1 MKRSR
6 SFCTLLVLLLVVL
19 VLLPATFLFAQIES
33 ITIPA
38 GTPEDQSLQAITKEP
53 DDQKKLTMYA
63 DFLQQFSANPAA
75 VAYANWQ
82 LAQYYQGA
90 GDLPK
95 ALDYGDKALASAPR
109 NLDILVSQASI
120 AQQMKSNPRLFDYS
134 VRGGAVYNSID
145 KSPKP
150 DGMSDQDFATQKEQQ
165 KTAAKNSYDFL
176 EAAAFNVIVDE
187 SNAKARM
194 GEIERFTPAFPNS
207 RFDEP
212 VTSYA
217 MMALSELKDSARVIS
232 YGDKVLA
239 TNPNS
244 LPTLLML
251 AGTYVE
257 DPRPGSLAKAVG
269 YAQKAANEA
278 KADAPDADRA
288 RKLSGGVAHSTL
300 GYAYMKQDKT
310 AAAVTELRSASGLL
324 KGLDDQQYSI
334 ALYRLG
340 YAYAKLNR
348 TTEARDVLMEASKIP
363 GPVQAPSQD
372 LLSKVNAARAKGK

>member
-1 MKRSR
+1 M
-6 SFCTLLVLLLVVL
+6 
-19 VLLPATFLFAQIES
+19 
-33 ITIPA
+33 
-38 GTPEDQSLQAITKEP
+38 
-53 DDQKKLTMYA
+53 
-63 DFLQQFSANPAA
+63 
-75 VAYANWQ
+75 
-82 LAQYYQGA
+82 
-90 GDLPK
+90 GD
-95 ALDYGDKALASAPR
+95 
-109 NLDILVSQASI
+109 
-120 AQQMKSNPRLFDYS
+120 
-134 VRGGAVYNSID
+134 
-145 KSPKP
+145 
-150 DGMSDQDFATQKEQQ
+150 
-165 KTAAKNSYDFL
+165 
-176 EAAAFNVIVDE
+176 
-187 SNAKARM
+187 
-194 GEIERFTPAFPNS
+194 IERFTPAFPNS

-217 MMALSELKDSARVIS
+217 MMSLSELKDTARVIS

-244 LPTLLML
+244 LPTLLIWQ
-251 AGTYVE
+251 APTWKTPGRE
-257 DPRPGSLAKAVG
+257 PRQSGQICAEGSH
-269 YAQKAANEA
+269 EA

-310 AAAVTELRSASGLL
+310 AAAVTELKSASGLL

>member
-6 SFCTLLVLLLVVL
+6 SFSMLMVVLLFITITVPILR
-19 VLLPATFLFAQIES
+19 AQIQAIS
-33 ITIPA
+33 IPA
-38 GTPEDQSLQAITKEP
+38 GTPEDQALQAITKEP

-63 DFLQQFSANPAA
+63 DFLQQFSSNSAA
-75 VAYANWQ
+75 VAYGNWQ

-90 GDLPK
+90 GDLPR
-95 ALDYGDKALASAPR
+95 ALEYGDKALASAPR

-120 AQQMKSNPRLFDYS
+120 AQQMKNNSKLLDYS
-134 VRGGAVYNSID
+134 VRGGEVYNSID
-145 KSPKP
+145 KEPKAE
-150 DGMSDQDFATQKEQQ
+150 GLSDQDFATQKEQD
-165 KTAAKNSYDFL
+165 KTASKNSYDFL

-187 SNAKARM
+187 SNPKARM
-194 GEIERFTPAFPNS
+194 SDIERFTPAFPNS

-217 MMALSELKDSARVIS
+217 MMALSELKDTARVAS
-232 YGDKVLA
+232 FGEKVLA

-257 DPRPGSLAKAVG
+257 DPKPGSLGKAVA
-269 YAQKAANEA
+269 YAQRAVAGA

-288 RKLSGGVAHSTL
+288 RKLSGGVARSTL

-310 AAAVTELRSASGLL
+310 AAAITELKSASGLL
-324 KGLDDQQYSI
+324 KGLDDQQYAV

-348 TTEARDVLMEASKIP
+348 TTEARDVLMEAAKIP
-363 GPVQAPSQD
+363 GAVQAPSQD

>member
-1 MKRSR
+1 M
-6 SFCTLLVLLLVVL
+6 LIVVLLFITITV
-19 VLLPATFLFAQIES
+19 PISRAQIQAIS
-33 ITIPA
+33 IPA
-38 GTPEDQSLQAITKEP
+38 GTPEDQALQAITKEP

-63 DFLQQFSANPAA
+63 DFLQQFSSNSAA
-75 VAYANWQ
+75 VAYGNWQ

-95 ALDYGDKALASAPR
+95 ALEYGDKALASAPR

-120 AQQMKSNPRLFDYS
+120 AQQMKNNSKLLDYA
-134 VRGGAVYNSID
+134 VRGGEVYNSID
-145 KSPKP
+145 KEPKP
-150 DGMSDQDFATQKEQQ
+150 EGLSDQDFATQKEQD
-165 KTAAKNSYDFL
+165 KTASKNSYDFL

-187 SNAKARM
+187 SNPKARM
-194 GEIERFTPAFPNS
+194 SDIERFTPAFPNS

-217 MMALSELKDSARVIS
+217 MMALSELKDTARVAS
-232 YGDKVLA
+232 FGEKVLA

-251 AGTYVE
+251 ASTYAE
-257 DPRPGSLAKAVG
+257 DPKPGSLGKAVA
-269 YAQKAANEA
+269 YAQRAVAGA

-310 AAAVTELRSASGLL
+310 AAAITELKSASGLL
-324 KGLDDQQYSI
+324 KGLDDQQYAV

-348 TTEARDVLMEASKIP
+348 VTEARDVLMESAKIP

>member
-6 SFCTLLVLLLVVL
+6 LFSRLLVVL
-19 VLLPATFLFAQIES
+19 LFALGSVSLLRAQIEG

-38 GTPEDQSLQAITKEP
+38 GTPEDQALQAITKEP

-63 DFLQQFSANPAA
+63 DFLQQYSSNPAA
-75 VAYANWQ
+75 VAYGNWQ

-95 ALDYGDKALASAPR
+95 ALEYGDKALASAPR
-109 NLDILVSQASI
+109 NLDILVSQAGI
-120 AQQMKSNPRLFDYS
+120 AQQMKNSSKLLDYS
-134 VRGGAVYNSID
+134 VRGGEVYNSID
-145 KSPKP
+145 KASKP
-150 DGMSDQDFATQKEQQ
+150 EGMSDQDFATQKVEQ

-176 EAAAFNVIVDE
+176 EAAAFNVIVNE

-194 GEIERFTPAFPNS
+194 SDIERFTPAFPNS

-217 MMALSELKDSARVIS
+217 MMSLSELKDTAQVTA

-239 TNPNS
+239 ANPNN

-257 DPRPGSLAKAVG
+257 DPKPGSLGKAVT
-269 YAQKAANEA
+269 YAQRAIAGA
-278 KADAPDADRA
+278 KADAPDADRTH
-288 RKLSGGVAHSTL
+288 KLSGGVAHSTL

-310 AAAVTELRSASGLL
+310 AAAVTELKSASSLL
-324 KGLDDQQYSI
+324 KGLDDQQYAV

-348 TTEARDVLMEASKIP
+348 VTEAREVLMEAAKIP

>member
-6 SFCTLLVLLLVVL
+6 SFSMLIVVLLFITITV
-19 VLLPATFLFAQIES
+19 PISRAQIQAIS
-33 ITIPA
+33 IPA
-38 GTPEDQSLQAITKEP
+38 GTPEDQALQAITKEP

-63 DFLQQFSANPAA
+63 DFLQQFSSNSAA
-75 VAYANWQ
+75 VAYGNWQ

-95 ALDYGDKALASAPR
+95 ALEYGDKALASAPR

-120 AQQMKSNPRLFDYS
+120 AQQMKNNSKLLDYS
-134 VRGGAVYNSID
+134 VRGGEVYNSID
-145 KSPKP
+145 REPKP
-150 DGMSDQDFATQKEQQ
+150 EGLSDQDFATQKEQD
-165 KTAAKNSYDFL
+165 KTASKNSYDFL

-187 SNAKARM
+187 SNPKARM
-194 GEIERFTPAFPNS
+194 SDIERFTPAFPNS

-217 MMALSELKDSARVIS
+217 MMALSELKDTTRVAS
-232 YGDKVLA
+232 FGEKVLA

-257 DPRPGSLAKAVG
+257 DPKPGSLGKAVV
-269 YAQKAANEA
+269 YAQRAVAGA

-310 AAAVTELRSASGLL
+310 GAAITELKSASGLL
-324 KGLDDQQYSI
+324 KGLDDQQFAV

-348 TTEARDVLMEASKIP
+348 VTEARDVLMEAAKIP

>member
-1 MKRSR
+1 M
-6 SFCTLLVLLLVVL
+6 LMVVLLFITITV
-19 VLLPATFLFAQIES
+19 PISRAQIQAIS
-33 ITIPA
+33 IPA
-38 GTPEDQSLQAITKEP
+38 GTPEDQALQAITKEP

-63 DFLQQFSANPAA
+63 DFLQQFSSNSAA
-75 VAYANWQ
+75 VAYGNWQ

-95 ALDYGDKALASAPR
+95 ALEYGDKALASAPR

-120 AQQMKSNPRLFDYS
+120 AQQMKNNSKLLDYS
-134 VRGGAVYNSID
+134 VRGGEVYNSID
-145 KSPKP
+145 KEPKP
-150 DGMSDQDFATQKEQQ
+150 EGLSDQDFATQKEQD
-165 KTAAKNSYDFL
+165 KTASKNSYDFL

-187 SNAKARM
+187 SNPKARM
-194 GEIERFTPAFPNS
+194 SDIERFTPAFPNS

-217 MMALSELKDSARVIS
+217 MMALSELKDTTRVAS
-232 YGDKVLA
+232 FGEKVLA

-257 DPRPGSLAKAVG
+257 DPKPGSLGKAVA
-269 YAQKAANEA
+269 YAQRAVAGA

-310 AAAVTELRSASGLL
+310 AAAITELKSASGLL
-324 KGLDDQQYSI
+324 KGLDDQQYAA

-348 TTEARDVLMEASKIP
+348 TTEARDVLMEAAKIP
-363 GPVQAPSQD
+363 GAVQAPSQD